1 MEIVHETDGQ
11 EGRLSDL
18 VSIIRDT
25 IRRRW
30 LTLVLVTLTIF
41 TLCAVFIFMMTPQ
54 YESQARVRIDPSRN
68 PLSTNAQADQSALNP
83 EAIETEVA
91 AISSLDLARDVVKK
105 LNLDR
110 DPEFTKGLSEKS
122 GAQTL
127 SQDERQTVVAQAVQ
141 RNLSVGRDKLTYL
154 IGIKYSSR
162 DPLKAAQIANAYAQ
176 AYVETK
182 VGSKVNTAERQA
194 EWFQQRLDTLGD
206 EVRAADERVAQYRA
220 NSGLSDGTSGAAGGT
235 IVDQQVGPLS
245 SQLATAESD
254 AAAARAALNA
264 ANGQAARGGLDSVGD
279 VRSSAVIT
287 DLRRQR
293 ADTLRAM
300 GEVSARYGEKHPE
313 SLKLRDQLETID
325 SQIDAE
331 AKRVMGS
338 LQAASVAAEARAASL
353 RGTMGGLESG
363 RARNTRASVMAESL
377 EREAAAKRAAYEK
390 LSQMSIDTTQA
401 ARNSISQAVIIDSAQ
416 ASRKPSFPNKPIFL
430 SLAAVIALAVGFG
443 TIAVQEMMVSGM
455 RSVDDV
461 ETLLGIPMLAAVP
474 QVGKV
479 KRPADLLLEKPTSL
493 FAESLRIARA
503 AMLGVHSAD
512 TYKVIAITS
521 ALPSEGKT
529 TTSLAFARTLA
540 INGSRTL
547 LLDCDVRRAA
557 MREIVDNPSNGPG
570 IVEVLSGEATLDK
583 AIMPGDI
590 EGLDHMLVRS
600 PYFSSGDLF
609 GDGQMK
615 DILDS
620 LRGRY
625 DKIVLDLPP
634 LVGLA
639 DGRFLAAMADA
650 TALAVR
656 WNSTPPQAAA
666 SAVAWLK
673 SDGANPV
680 GVIYTMVDT
689 SSEVIGGLYYSKKY
703 SAYYQ
708 QN

>member
-18 VSIIRDT
+18 VNIIRDT

-30 LTLVLVTLTIF
+30 LTLVLVTVTIF
-41 TLCAVFIFMMTPQ
+41 ALCAAFIFFLTPQ

-68 PLSTNAQADQSALNP
+68 PLAGSAQADQTSLNP

-91 AISSLDLARDVVKK
+91 AISSLDLAREVVKR

-110 DPEFTKGLSEKS
+110 DPEFTKALSERA
-122 GAQTL
+122 GTQAL
-127 SQDERQTVVAQAVQ
+127 SQSDRLNITAQAVQ
-141 RNLSVGRDKLTYL
+141 RNLTVGRDKLTYL
-154 IGIKYSSR
+154 IGIKFSSR
-162 DPLKAAQIANAYAQ
+162 DPLKAAQIANGFAQ

-182 VGSKVNTAERQA
+182 VGSKLNTAERQA
-194 EWFQQRLDTLGD
+194 EWFEQRLNALGA

-220 NSGLSDGTSGAAGGT
+220 NSGLSDGTSGGAGAT

-264 ANGQAARGGLDSVGD
+264 AGSQAARGGIDSVGD
-279 VRSSAVIT
+279 VRSSLVIT

-293 ADTLRAM
+293 ADTLRAI

-313 SLKLRDQLETID
+313 SLKLRDQLTTID

-338 LQAASVAAEARAASL
+338 LQASAVAADARAASL
-353 RGTMGGLESG
+353 RGTMGNLESG

-377 EREAAAKRAAYEK
+377 EREAAAKRTAYEK

-401 ARNSISQAVIIDSAQ
+401 ARNSISQAVIVDSAQ
-416 ASRKPSFPNKPIFL
+416 ASRKPAFPNKPLFL
-430 SLAAVIALAVGFG
+430 SLAAVIALAAGFG
-443 TIAVQEMMVSGM
+443 TIATQEMLVSGL
-455 RSVDDV
+455 RSVDDI

-474 QVGKV
+474 KVGKLE
-479 KRPADLLLEKPTSL
+479 RPADLLLEKPTSL

-503 AMLGVHSAD
+503 AILGVHSAE

-529 TTSLAFARTLA
+529 TTALAFARTLA
-540 INGSRTL
+540 INGSHTL

-557 MREIVDNPSNGPG
+557 LREIVGNPSTGPG
-570 IVEVLSGEATLDK
+570 LLEVLNGEATADQ
-583 AIMPGDI
+583 AITRGDI
-590 EGLDHMLVRS
+590 DGLDHLLVRT

-609 GDGQMK
+609 GDGHMK
-615 DILDS
+615 DILDA
-620 LRGRY
+620 LRTRY
-625 DKIVLDLPP
+625 DKIILDLPP
-634 LVGLA
+634 LIGLA

-666 SAVAWLK
+666 SAVSWLK

-708 QN
+708 QA